1 MGKGRYKLPLETKQN
16 KGTLRQ
22 SRDAD
27 KGFDAPE
34 LDATKSISTMT
45 EREQKWF
52 DSMYN
57 ILEPTGVLKESDL
70 YSLEI
75 LAKSRAT
82 MEMCDEHIRVNGLT
96 ITVETRDGSSE
107 KKSPYHQ
114 IYMDAYNIFNQMA
127 AKFGMNPSDR
137 GRIASPKSQED
148 DESDLSKLLRERND

>member
-16 KGTLRQ
+16 KGTLRK

-27 KGFDAPE
+27 KGFEAAE

-45 EREQKWF
+45 ELEQKWF

-70 YSLEI
+70 YSLEL

-82 MEMCDEHIRVNGLT
+82 MEMCDEKIRTEGLT
-96 ITVETRDGSSE
+96 HLITTRDGSSE

-114 IYMDAYNIFNQMA
+114 IYMDAFNIFNQLS
-127 AKFGMNPSDR
+127 AKFGMTPSDR
-137 GRIASPKSQED
+137 GRIAKPKSDED
-148 DESDLSKLLRERND
+148 DESDLSKLLRERNE